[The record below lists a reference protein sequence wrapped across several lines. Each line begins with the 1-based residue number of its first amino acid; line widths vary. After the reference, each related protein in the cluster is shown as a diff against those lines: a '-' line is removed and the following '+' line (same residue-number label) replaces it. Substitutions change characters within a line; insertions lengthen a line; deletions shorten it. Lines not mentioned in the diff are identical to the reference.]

1 MTKSGPL
8 SGFQRKLYSSKGK
21 VPVLN

>member
-1 MTKSGPL
+1 MDHLAFSMKVDV
-8 SGFQRKLYSSKGK
+8 KGK